1 MTSPATAC
9 DVPIRRHD
17 LAFPDAAGWRD
28 VLSCR
33 PDLDAIPLVA
43 GWADDARPLV
53 ARRAHPTDAP
63 GVPLGLPLPP
73 AWGKRRI
80 AVVMP
85 ADGLVVT
92 PPPSLSAAMEA
103 APRRWRPSL
112 RAIGE
117 CAADQGA
124 EVRVFG
130 SLAWQALTG
139 LAYLTEQS
147 DLDILLHPGP
157 DTDPLRLA
165 AAIAGIDAAAPMRI
179 DGELV
184 RSDGLA
190 VNWRELNDGARHV
203 LAKSAAGVALIDADH
218 FTRKER
224 VS

>member
-1 MTSPATAC
+1 MTWCGTC
-9 DVPIRRHD
+9 VP
-17 LAFPDAAGWRD
+17 
-28 VLSCR
+28 
-33 PDLDAIPLVA
+33 
-43 GWADDARPLV
+43 
-53 ARRAHPTDAP
+53 
-63 GVPLGLPLPP
+63 
-73 AWGKRRI
+73 KRLRKSLYC
-80 AVVMP
+80 A
-85 ADGLVVT
+85 
-92 PPPSLSAAMEA
+92 LSA
-103 APRRWRPSL
+103 S
-112 RAIGE
+112 
-117 CAADQGA
+117 

-165 AAIAGIDAAAPMRI
+165 AAIAAIDAAAPMRI

-203 LAKSAAGVALIDADH
+203 LAKSAAGVALIDASH